1 MVFRVFGSTQ
11 RPRIQQEAQE
21 TPKRHPRN
29 SKTSC
34 KNMPKKIKKNAC
46 VVKNALSRRSQ
57 KKQFLEPFLVTKLA
71 HFQIVL
77 TQFESCFL
85 KKHTETHIEAHF
97 EFRTAKGGRDEPKT

>member
-1 MVFRVFGSTQ
+1 MQ
-11 RPRIQQEAQE
+11 KHA
-21 TPKRHPRN
+21 
-29 SKTSC
+29 
-34 KNMPKKIKKNAC
+34 KKNQKNAS

-77 TQFESCFL
+77 TQFESCFF

-97 EFRTAKGGRDEPKT
+97 EIRAAKGGRDKPKTKHQELQRTKNLHIQKP

>member
-1 MVFRVFGSTQ
+1 MQ
-11 RPRIQQEAQE
+11 KHA
-21 TPKRHPRN
+21 
-29 SKTSC
+29 
-34 KNMPKKIKKNAC
+34 KKNQKNAS

-77 TQFESCFL
+77 TQFESCFF